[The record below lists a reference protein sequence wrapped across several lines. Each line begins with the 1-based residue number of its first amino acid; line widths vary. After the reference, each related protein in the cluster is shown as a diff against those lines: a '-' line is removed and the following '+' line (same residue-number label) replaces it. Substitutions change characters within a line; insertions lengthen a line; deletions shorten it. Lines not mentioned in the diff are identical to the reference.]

1 MKIIWNI
8 QELPKNCILTLGKFE
23 SLHRGHNALL
33 WKVNHLGIKEKMP
46 TVIMVFEPH
55 PSTITTDKH
64 YKPIFTRSEWNHLYN
79 WINAPSS
86 SNHLNNIAVDY
97 ILVQE
102 FDREFAKMSPT
113 EFAEML
119 FTKAGIIV
127 VGEGYRFGHER
138 EGTVELLQEVAEKRN
153 CKVIVERKIRNSLGN
168 TNEIVST
175 TNVRKALAANDMQQT
190 WNLLGFPYFI
200 MGIVT
205 RGKQLGRE
213 IGFPTLNLYPP
224 SQKLLPSNGVYLT
237 QTTIADDAPYDSIT
251 NIGVR
256 PSLGNEGVLSVETFI
271 FNFPNNKYPTDL
283 YGTSIKVEF
292 IDFIRPERQFNSLKD
307 LKSQIQEDVK
317 TIKNRIDL

>member
-8 QELPKNCILTLGKFE
+8 HELPKNCVLTLGKFE

-33 WKVNHLGIKEKMP
+33 WKVNHLGLKEKMP

-55 PSTITTDKH
+55 PATVTTDKD

-86 SNHLNNIAVDY
+86 SNHHSIDVDY

-102 FDREFAKMSPT
+102 FDKDFAKMSPT

-119 FTKAGIIV
+119 FSKAGIIV
-127 VGEGYRFGHER
+127 VGENYRFGHER

-153 CKVIVERKIRNSLGN
+153 CKVIVERKITYSKQN
-168 TNEIVST
+168 TDEVVST
-175 TNVRKALAANDMQQT
+175 TAVRKALKDNNMQRT
-190 WNLLGFPYFI
+190 WDLLGFPYFI

-205 RGKQLGRE
+205 RGRQLGRE
-213 IGFPTLNLYPP
+213 IDFPTLNLYPP
-224 SQKLLPSNGVYLT
+224 VQKLLPTNGVYLT
-237 QTTIADDAPYDSIT
+237 QTSIADDAPYDSIT
-251 NIGVR
+251 NIGIR
-256 PSLGNEGVLSVETFI
+256 PTLGDVNSLSVETFI
-271 FNFPNNKYPTDL
+271 LNFPNNKYPVDL

-292 IDFIRPERQFNSLKD
+292 IDFIRPEIQFDSLRSLKA
-307 LKSQIQEDVK
+307 QIQEDIK
-317 TIKNRIDL
+317 TIENRVNH